1 MRLREQYDVV
11 TDGYLEFYRDRLDK
25 WGLKPRP
32 PLDVRAVA
40 VMFTAA
46 VEGYGLRQ
54 VVDPD
59 SVSQIEDAA
68 GRRWSPLQALAL
80 LALFPMMFQP
90 TEDSDRWEESSD
102 LFELAQELLIASDRK
117 RDDR

>member
-68 GRRWSPLQALAL
+68 GRRWSPFASTSPPCALPDDVPAHGGQR
-80 LALFPMMFQP
+80 PMGGVIRP
-90 TEDSDRWEESSD
+90 
-102 LFELAQELLIASDRK
+102 I
-117 RDDR
+117 